1 MKRLLFVF
9 AHLLLL
15 AAIVL
20 SFFAAFPRPYRDIVG
35 GSGLDG
41 ALVYAVMKAE
51 SNFKESAVSSAGA
64 VGLMQLL
71 PSTAQFIAEHSGIPF
86 LPERL
91 FDGEYNTRLGCAYL
105 AYLLERFEEET
116 ALAAYNAGIGTVQG
130 WLEDGATIPEGIE
143 YAETRTYLE
152 RVQSAY
158 EGYQRSYPNGITG
171 A

>member
-1 MKRLLFVF
+1 MKRLL
-9 AHLLLL
+9 AL
-15 AAIVL
+15 AAL
-20 SFFAAFPRPYRDIVG
+20 SLLILSLFLCCFAAFPRPYRGIVEQ
-35 GSGLDG
+35 SGLSP

-71 PSTAQFIAEHSGIPF
+71 PSTAQFIAERSGIPF

-116 ALAAYNAGIGTVQG
+116 ALAAYNAGEGTVQG
-130 WLEDGATIPEGIE
+130 WLSDPRCSEDGRTLFQIP
-143 YAETRTYLE
+143 YAETRRYLKKISFF
-152 RVQSAY
+152 RKIY
-158 EGYQRSYPNGITG
+158 GFFPD
-171 A
+171 